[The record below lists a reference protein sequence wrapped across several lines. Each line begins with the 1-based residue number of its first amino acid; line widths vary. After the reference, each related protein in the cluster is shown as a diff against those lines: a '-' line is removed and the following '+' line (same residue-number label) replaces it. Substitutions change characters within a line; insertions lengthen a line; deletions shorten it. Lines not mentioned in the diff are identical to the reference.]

1 MVTRPIYIST
11 GKPENPFTKEDIE
24 FVWVKGMSYKQKCK
38 RRDSLHDAI
47 AKTKLYH
54 RAKLLEIS
62 TKSNIDLGIKLSA
75 LNLTVKFNSGNEETV
90 EKIYQ
95 SSKVFDEDH
104 NIIGFKYGNTT
115 FEKDPK
121 SMYYDYIYML
131 GLYFHKEYH
140 EELSKYSIFTDI
152 EFNPNKQS
160 NTQAR
165 AAAIWNTLYKNNM
178 TNIVENRDE
187 FKKYYKSIF
196 KK

>member
-11 GKPENPFTKEDIE
+11 GKPENPFTKEDIK

-54 RAKLLEIS
+54 MDEVLEIS

-75 LNLTVKFNSGNEETV
+75 LNLTVKFPSGKEETV
-90 EKIYQ
+90 ENIYQ
-95 SSKVFDEDH
+95 SSKVFDNDH
-104 NIIGFKYGNTT
+104 NIIEFKYGNTT
-115 FEKDPK
+115 FEKDPY

-140 EELSKYSIFTDI
+140 EELSKYKIFTDI
-152 EFNPNKQS
+152 EFNPERQS

-165 AAAIWNTLYKNNM
+165 AAAIWNTLYKNDM
-178 TNIVENRDE
+178 TDIIESRDK
-187 FKKYYKSIF
+187 FKGYYKTIF
-196 KK
+196 TK